1 MVELVAGVAVVLL
14 VAGVAGSVLPLLPS
28 GLLSLAGVVV
38 YAVWGEAPIGGPLF
52 VSFVVVGLVTA
63 VLEHFGGALA
73 ARASGASTR
82 TMLAAAAA
90 GLVLFVVTGPVGL
103 LVGLFGVVFLA
114 ELWDDADPGTATRR
128 AAASVVGVLGSAVAQ
143 FVLTL
148 SMLVAFLVFVVL

>member
-38 YAVWGEAPIGGPLF
+38 YAVWGDAPIGGPLF